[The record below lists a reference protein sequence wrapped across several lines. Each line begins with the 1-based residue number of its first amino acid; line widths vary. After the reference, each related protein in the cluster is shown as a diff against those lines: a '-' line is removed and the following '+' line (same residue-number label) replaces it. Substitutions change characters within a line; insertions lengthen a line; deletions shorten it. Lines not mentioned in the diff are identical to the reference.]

1 MSSTP
6 PPAPR
11 PARDFVPTEE
21 LIRQQGVRPISSVD
35 DLPHADPFESDEEFE
50 EFLADLYRSRRA
62 EAP

>member
-1 MSSTP
+1 VSSP
-6 PPAPR
+6 HPPAPR

-21 LIRQQGVRPISSVD
+21 LIRQQGFSPINSVD
-35 DLPHADPFESDEEFE
+35 DLPHTDPFESDQEFE

>member
-1 MSSTP
+1 
-6 PPAPR
+6 
-11 PARDFVPTEE
+11 VPTEE

-62 EAP
+62 EGP